1 MPKNSN
7 LLPHPGKEKQYSTTF
22 DNQLI
27 ELESVDSTN
36 NYAMAR
42 IHEGMAFNGMAFI
55 TRDQWGGKGQRG
67 KNWLSEPGQNLTMS
81 VVLEPGDLI
90 LSQQFLFSA
99 SIALGI
105 LQLVKNLKKGKWSI
119 KWPNDIYWNDRK
131 AAGIL
136 IENIIHGKNWPFS
149 VVGIG
154 INLNQETFPPEIPNA
169 VSLKNITGK
178 NYEPVSLARELVSII
193 QNQILLLKK
202 KPKKILSNFN
212 QSLYK
217 KNSTITLKKGSHV
230 FEATLYGVDAL
241 GFLLT
246 DKGPFNLT
254 EICMVNT

>member
-1 MPKNSN
+1 M
-7 LLPHPGKEKQYSTTF
+7 EKHHSTTF

-42 IHEGMAFNGMAFI
+42 IHEGMAYDGMAFI
-55 TRDQWGGKGQRG
+55 TQNQWGGKGQRG
-67 KNWLSEPGQNLTMS
+67 KNWLSQPGQNLTMS
-81 VVLEPGDLI
+81 IVLEPGSLI
-90 LSQQFLFSA
+90 LTQQFLFSA
-99 SIALGI
+99 AIALGI
-105 LQLVKNLKKGKWSI
+105 LKLVKSLKKGKWSI

-136 IENIIHGKNWPFS
+136 IENVILGQNWSFS

-154 INLNQETFPPEIPNA
+154 LNLNQETFPPEIPNA

-178 NYEPVSLARELVSII
+178 NYEPVPLAKDVVTVVQS
-193 QNQILLLKK
+193 QISLLKK
-202 KPKKILSNFN
+202 KPGKILSNFN

-217 KNSTITLKKGSHV
+217 RSSTITLKKGSHI
-230 FEATLYGVDAL
+230 FEATINGVDKS

-246 DKGPFNLT
+246 DKGQFNPG
-254 EICMVNT
+254 EISVY

>member
-1 MPKNSN
+1 LPKNSN

-99 SIALGI
+99 AIALGI
-105 LQLVKNLKKGKWSI
+105 LELVKNQKKGKWSI

-202 KPKKILSNFN
+202 KPKKILGNFN

-217 KNSTITLKKGSHV
+217 KNSIITLKKGSHV

>member
-1 MPKNSN
+1 LLKNSN
-7 LLPHPGKEKQYSTTF
+7 LLSHPVKEKHHSTTF

-42 IHEGMAFNGMAFI
+42 IHEGMAYDGMAFI
-55 TRDQWGGKGQRG
+55 TQNQWEGKGQRG

-81 VVLEPGDLI
+81 IVLEPGRLI

-99 SIALGI
+99 AIALGI
-105 LQLVKNLKKGKWSI
+105 LKLVKSIQKGNWTI

-136 IENIIHGKNWPFS
+136 IENVILGQNWPFS

-154 INLNQETFPPEIPNA
+154 VNLNQETFPPEIPNA

-178 NYEPVSLARELVSII
+178 NYEPVLLAKQLVTVVQS
-193 QNQILLLKK
+193 QIVLLKK
-202 KPKKILSNFN
+202 KPNKILSNFN

-217 KNSTITLKKGSHV
+217 KNSPITLKKGSHI
-230 FEATLYGVDAL
+230 FEATINGVNL
-241 GFLLT
+241 SGFLLT
-246 DKGPFNLT
+246 DKGQFSPG
-254 EICMVNT
+254 EISVV